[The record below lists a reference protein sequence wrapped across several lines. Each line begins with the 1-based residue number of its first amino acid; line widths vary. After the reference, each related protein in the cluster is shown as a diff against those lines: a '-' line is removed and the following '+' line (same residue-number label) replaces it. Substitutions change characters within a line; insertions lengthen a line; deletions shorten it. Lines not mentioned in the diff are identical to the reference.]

1 MYPKNLIVWN
11 LIPFGGPAKNV
22 PYSRKFHISEFL
34 ITGIG
39 CTERDKCHLLTALYF
54 CLNDPLV
61 SFAQFRILAEIS
73 LVRICS
79 FGLERNS
86 FGRSLH
92 DARQG
97 GIHSHPFYR
106 DCNPEVPLGQSGR
119 GKGTGIGC
127 VKSALGNL
135 PLPQMRHSLWK
146 CTWVVTCH
154 RVTHFLGSR
163 DRLMVQLLW
172 QIWLQA
178 GLLKGSMDLRGSV
191 LEEFLPCLLGY
202 FRSHCRYCQFVV
214 RLSGNRGTALGG

>member
-1 MYPKNLIVWN
+1 MTLWSLLPNLGFW
-11 LIPFGGPAKNV
+11 L
-22 PYSRKFHISEFL
+22 KFLTWESALSASSETLSVDHYMMQGKAGFIL
-34 ITGIG
+34 TRF
-39 CTERDKCHLLTALYF
+39 TEIATQRCRS
-54 CLNDPLV
+54 V
-61 SFAQFRILAEIS
+61 S
-73 LVRICS
+73 
-79 FGLERNS
+79 
-86 FGRSLH
+86 
-92 DARQG
+92 
-97 GIHSHPFYR
+97 
-106 DCNPEVPLGQSGR
+106 QSGR

-191 LEEFLPCLLGY
+191 LEEFPSLLARV
-202 FRSHCRYCQFVV
+202 FSI
-214 RLSGNRGTALGG
+214 AL